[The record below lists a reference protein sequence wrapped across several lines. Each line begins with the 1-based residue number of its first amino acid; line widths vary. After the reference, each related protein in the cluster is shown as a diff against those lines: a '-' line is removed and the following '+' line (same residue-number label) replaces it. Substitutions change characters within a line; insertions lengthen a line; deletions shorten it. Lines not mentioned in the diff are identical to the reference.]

1 MNGFWQHFSV
11 SLQLHFRNRTALF
24 YGYLFPL
31 IFLAAF
37 GVLYRHDKIPLLWHM
52 GELLT
57 VSVLGGACFGFPTT
71 LVSERESGVWRRFRL
86 VPLPVSMLLAS
97 SVLVR
102 YLIVLSAGA
111 LQLGAALAIGMT
123 FPSHPFGLFLAFTCV
138 TFAFIGLG
146 LVIAMLADNVPAVQA
161 LGQCVFL
168 PMLIIGGVAVQ
179 LPTLPV
185 WAQHVSAF
193 FPGRYAVDALQSS
206 VTGTGPRAAGF
217 DLLALMLI
225 GTTALL
231 AATKCFRWDA
241 HQRFTS
247 LTGKAW
253 LGAVLGACLAVGLF
267 AEWHGQATVVANP
280 PMAVAPAKPAESM
293 RRPPA
298 EWAGITAR
306 EVASLNFKV
315 PADGGVVTP
324 FAPPHDKPD
333 DYLREQLVIVQD
345 NLQVWPPANEGN
357 ALDRVRACLAACAI
371 TDVVQSPLEAYLPQV
386 VLEYLSDTY
395 PKSQLIQILT
405 WIALHSDEGLAVTDG
420 SDLGIDGAFAN
431 SNVVRERAHYYAI
444 KFIAR
449 LTGRLPHG

>member
-11 SLQLHFRNRTALF
+11 SLRLHLRSRMALV

-37 GVLYRHDKIPLLWHM
+37 GVLYRHDEIPLLWHM

-57 VSVLGGACFGFPTT
+57 VSVLGGACLGFPTA
-71 LVSERESGVWRRFRL
+71 LVSERERGVWRRFRL
-86 VPLPVSMLLAS
+86 VPLPVSVLLAS
-97 SVLVR
+97 SALVR
-102 YLIVLSAGA
+102 YLIVVSAGA
-111 LQLGAALAIGMT
+111 LQLGVALAIGMT
-123 FPSHPFGLFLAFTCV
+123 FPSHPFGLFIAFSCV

-146 LVIAMLADNVPAVQA
+146 LVIAMLADNVPAAQA

-168 PMLIIGGVAVQ
+168 PMLIIGGVGVQ

-185 WAQHVSAF
+185 WVQQVSAF

-206 VTGTGPRAAGF
+206 VTGTGLEAVGF

-225 GTTALL
+225 GATALL
-231 AATKCFRWDA
+231 AATKFFRWDA
-241 HQRFTS
+241 HQRFAR
-247 LTGKAW
+247 LTGKAR
-253 LGAVLGACLAVGLF
+253 LGIVLGAWLAVELF
-267 AEWHGQATVVANP
+267 AEWRGEAVATIP

-293 RRPPA
+293 RPTV
-298 EWAGITAR
+298 EWTRITAMD
-306 EVASLNFKV
+306 VAALSFKA
-315 PADGGVVTP
+315 PPDGGVVTP
-324 FAPPHDKPD
+324 FAPLHDKPD
-333 DYLREQLVIVQD
+333 GELRAQLFIVQD

-395 PKSQLIQILT
+395 PKSALIQVLT
-405 WIALHSDEGLAVTDG
+405 WIALHPDEGLAVTDS
-420 SDLGIDGAFAN
+420 SDLGIHGGIAD
-431 SNVVRERAHYYAI
+431 SRVVRERAHYYAI

-449 LTGRLPHG
+449 LTGRLTQG